1 MYMHVGVL
9 SAGEGAENGSISMLI
24 HERID
29 KQHKKKSDYERAE
42 RQAAED
48 VRQQIKLNL
57 IYLIAKFL
65 NPNLPPL

>member
-1 MYMHVGVL
+1 
-9 SAGEGAENGSISMLI
+9 MLI